1 MAQVTMWG
9 EAAKNSY
16 NKTNIPKYAEDIKG
30 PIRKYYINEKRSA
43 KEIISANV
51 QVNHNKF
58 NYA

>member
-1 MAQVTMWG
+1 MWG

-58 NYA
+58 NFA